1 MAEVATT
8 IMSSKGQVVIP
19 EKMRE
24 NLRLKQGTE
33 FVVISSGDAL
43 ILKPILPP
51 SLEQFSAL
59 LDRAKKEARKAGLKK
74 VDLEKAISEVRKRK

>member
-24 NLRLKQGTE
+24 NLRLKKGTE

-43 ILKPILPP
+43 ILKPILAP
-51 SLEQFSAL
+51 SVKQFSAL
-59 LDRAKKEARKAGLKK
+59 LDRAKKEAKKAGLKK
-74 VDLEKAISEVRKRK
+74 ADLENTLSDVRKSR